1 MRIALA
7 LCLVMGSTFIGQALS
22 ASSRRRVALLKNW
35 ILGVKMLRIHM
46 SGMLETVDK
55 ALRMTDCPA
64 MVQVSENMQNGQS
77 AATAW
82 QSLREKLCRHG
93 NALDALKTS
102 DREVLDNLFENLGQ
116 TGRSAQSMHLQ
127 SILKQLSDQLENA
140 RMQLSECQRLYV
152 TVGFLVGLMLALVV
166 I

>member
-1 MRIALA
+1 MRIVLA
-7 LCLVMGSTFIGQALS
+7 LCLVTGCTFIGQAMS
-22 ASSRRRVALLKNW
+22 ASARRRVALLKNW
-35 ILGVKMLRIHM
+35 IHGVKMLRIHM

-77 AATAW
+77 AAVVW
-82 QSLREKLCRHG
+82 QGLREKLCRHG
-93 NALDALKTS
+93 NALDALKAG

-127 SILKQLSDQLENA
+127 FVIKQLSDQLDNA
-140 RMQLSECQRLYV
+140 RLQLSECQRLYV
-152 TVGFLVGLMLALVV
+152 TVGFLTGLMLALVV